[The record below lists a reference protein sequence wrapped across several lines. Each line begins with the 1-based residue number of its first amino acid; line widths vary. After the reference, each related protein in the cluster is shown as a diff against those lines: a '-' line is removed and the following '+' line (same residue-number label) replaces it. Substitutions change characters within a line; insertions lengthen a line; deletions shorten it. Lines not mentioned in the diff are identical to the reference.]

1 MNKITIVESKNEIYR
16 YIYSLHFAKIII
28 KKKMRVLI
36 LDTNQISN
44 FLDFP
49 KSSFNLKIIKD
60 EEPYKLKINTITKN
74 TDLLKMPNEIFL
86 DEELSEKSISKF
98 NTFFDYLI
106 EQYDHIICT
115 SFITENFLSKIIVK
129 YSSTI
134 IDIKDVEEL
143 DEEKI
148 IAKVKLIKNNDI
160 NYKIVL
166 KNFDHKDIEKNKK
179 FLYFNKFFNNVIAKQ
194 DIFFKEYNNN
204 ISFIN
209 PKIYDRKTSINLNAI
224 LEEINFNKN
233 QF

>member
-1 MNKITIVESKNEIYR
+1 MNKITIIESKNEIYR
-16 YIYSLHFAKIII
+16 YICSLHLAKILI

-49 KSSFNLKIIKD
+49 KSSFNIKIIKD
-60 EEPYKLKINTITKN
+60 EEPYKLKINTITKD
-74 TDLLKMPNEIFL
+74 TDLLKIPNDIFVD
-86 DEELSEKSISKF
+86 DELNEKSNNKF
-98 NTFFDYLI
+98 NVFFDYLT

-115 SFITENFLSKIIVK
+115 SFITDNFLSKIIVK

-134 IDIKDVEEL
+134 IDIKDVDEL

-148 IAKVKLIKNNDI
+148 ISKVKLIKNSKI
-160 NYKIVL
+160 EYKIVL
-166 KNFDHKDIEKNKK
+166 KNFNYKDIEKNKR
-179 FLYFNKFFNNVIAKQ
+179 FLYFNKFFNDVIVKQ

-209 PKIYDRKTSINLNAI
+209 PKIYDKKTTNNLNAI

-233 QF
+233 